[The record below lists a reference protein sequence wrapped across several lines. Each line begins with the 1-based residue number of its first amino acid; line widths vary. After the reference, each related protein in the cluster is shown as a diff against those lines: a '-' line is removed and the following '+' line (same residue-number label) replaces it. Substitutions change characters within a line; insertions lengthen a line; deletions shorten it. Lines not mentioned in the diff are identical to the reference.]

1 MKENVAT
8 HAQKDVAFC
17 LARTLGSIV
26 ASNHTRNHQ
35 PQPPRLL
42 QDICAIGGSPFGMR
56 AVLKFSSHVGAS
68 SMAGRYTP
76 GTFTNQARFIPDMI

>member
-1 MKENVAT
+1 MRKKTSRFVSY
-8 HAQKDVAFC
+8 
-17 LARTLGSIV
+17 ARLVPSLLCP
-26 ASNHTRNHQ
+26 SNHTRNHQ

-76 GTFTNQARFIPDMI
+76 GTFTNQARFIPDVI